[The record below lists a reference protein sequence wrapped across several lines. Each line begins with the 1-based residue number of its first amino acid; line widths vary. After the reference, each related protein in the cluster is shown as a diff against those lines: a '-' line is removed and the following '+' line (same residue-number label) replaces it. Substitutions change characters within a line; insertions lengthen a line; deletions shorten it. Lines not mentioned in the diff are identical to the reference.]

1 MFSFRF
7 DQPVLVLPDGLEYN
21 EYNDIFRI
29 PNKEVSQEYVNA
41 LSTMNW
47 HGVMDSIEASR
58 RLLEALWAMD
68 ADAVAA
74 GVDKAHEEVSVL
86 QYNDENS
93 LSCIINLA
101 FYFAREY
108 YTIVRELPQVKALPM
123 CV

>member
-47 HGVMDSIEASR
+47 HGVTASDIQKSPMHERKSLTFGDFLYPKSTLALRCTSFSIIFKR
-58 RLLEALWAMD
+58 FGGRL
-68 ADAVAA
+68 
-74 GVDKAHEEVSVL
+74 
-86 QYNDENS
+86 
-93 LSCIINLA
+93 
-101 FYFAREY
+101 
-108 YTIVRELPQVKALPM
+108 
-123 CV
+123 